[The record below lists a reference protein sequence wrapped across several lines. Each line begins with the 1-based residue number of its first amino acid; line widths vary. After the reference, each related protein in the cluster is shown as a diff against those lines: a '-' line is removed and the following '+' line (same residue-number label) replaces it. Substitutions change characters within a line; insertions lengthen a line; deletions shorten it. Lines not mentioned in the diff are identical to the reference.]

1 MVFYHLL
8 LILTLLRRIIMSRK
22 SIYLV
27 CFVFMLG
34 IAGNAMADDFRWDN
48 SSGDSLWRTPENWDL
63 NKLPGQ
69 NDALYVDWLDDPTE
83 IIIDADTK
91 AMCNSITLSNDS
103 VSRQD
108 FVHLHMTGGTLVAG
122 NLIRIGREETAM
134 FTLDA
139 GEVTCYSFQLGRKD
153 PSKGV
158 AYINGGTVT
167 VETNTRVPRGGSQ
180 GSELHLNGGILY
192 TGGLVMNDPDDPLS
206 GTNGWT
212 DITEGVMVLTNEE
225 DQTEKIKE
233 YATNGW
239 LTAYG
244 VKSGELL
251 EDGRLAMVEMDYDLT
266 NPGMTTVWAT
276 VSDPVQAREP
286 KPQDGSTVQLVDAKA
301 IIWTQGNRA
310 VRHDVYFGVDQDTV
324 TSADTSDTT
333 NIYRGRKN
341 ESGYILPE
349 TLQWGQTY
357 YWRIDEIE
365 ADDTINTG
373 PIWSFTIAD
382 YLLVDDFED
391 YDNGDNQIWYSWK
404 DGVGYG
410 AADDPNSYAGNGT
423 GAAVGDE
430 TTTSYT
436 EEIIVR
442 GTGQSMP
449 YYYDNNKEGYA
460 KYSEAQK
467 TLSYPR
473 DWTEQDVAEL
483 SLWFIG
489 FPPYV
494 GGFIEDPAG
503 TYTMTATGRDIWDA
517 SDEFHF
523 AYKEVS
529 GAATIQAQVLSV
541 GHTDDWAKAG
551 VMIRDSLDPNSAH
564 VMVAITPVNGVWF
577 GRRAAAGESSTSIK
591 ELNVAAPQWVKL
603 ERSSGGLVRAYYS
616 ADGNTWTQL
625 GLDAVIMKMPIYVGL
640 ALTSHNPDVTCEA
653 SFDNVSFPDTDVD
666 PQWTDQDVGMLSN
679 IPEPMYVSVANNTGT
694 PAVVYHDDPNATVI
708 DTWTEWTIPLQ
719 TFADLGIDL
728 TDVDRIAIGIGTKG
742 NITTPSGS
750 PSGDALRRGKM
761 FFDDVR
767 LYRPRPEP
775 EPVPEP

>member
-1 MVFYHLL
+1 MVFHHLL
-8 LILTLLRRIIMSRK
+8 LILPLLRRIIMSSK

-27 CFVFMLG
+27 CFIFMLG
-34 IAGNAMADDFRWDN
+34 FDSNALADDFRWDN

-63 NKLPGQ
+63 NKLPGES
-69 NDALYVDWLDDPTE
+69 DSLYVDWLRDPTE
-83 IIIDADTK
+83 VVIDADTDAK
-91 AMCNSITLSNDS
+91 CNSITLSNDS

-108 FVHLHMTGGTLVAG
+108 FVHLHMTGGTLNAVD
-122 NLIRIGREETAM
+122 LIRIGREELGM

-139 GEVTCYSFQLGRKD
+139 GEVTCSAFQLGRKD

-158 AYINGGTVT
+158 VYINGGTVT
-167 VETNTRVPRGGSQ
+167 VTSNTRVPRGGSQ

-192 TGGLVMNDPDDPLS
+192 TGGLVMNDPDDEMS

-212 DITEGVMVLTNEE
+212 DITEGVMILTDEG

-233 YATNGW
+233 YVTNGW
-239 LTAYG
+239 ITAYG

-251 EDGRLAMVEMDYDLT
+251 EDGRLAMVEMDYDVT

-276 VSDPVQAREP
+276 ASDPVQARAP
-286 KPQDGSTVQLVDAKA
+286 QPQDGATVQLVDAKA
-301 IIWTQGNRA
+301 ILWTPGSRA
-310 VRHDVYFGVDQDTV
+310 VRHDMYFGTDQDAV
-324 TSADTSDTT
+324 TNADTSDTA

-349 TLQWGQTY
+349 TLEWGRTY

-365 ADDTINTG
+365 ADDTIHAG
-373 PIWSFTIAD
+373 PVWSFTIAD

-391 YDNGDNQIWYSWK
+391 YDAGDNQIWYSWK

-410 AADDPNSYAGNGT
+410 TPDDPNSYAGNGT

-430 TTTSYT
+430 TSASYT
-436 EEIIVR
+436 EETIVQ

-494 GGFIEDPAG
+494 GGFTEEPAG
-503 TYTMTATGRDIWDA
+503 TYTMTASGIDIWDA
-517 SDEFHF
+517 SDQFHF

-541 GHTDDWAKAG
+541 SHTDDWSKAG

-564 VMVAITPVNGVWF
+564 AMVAITPVNGVWY
-577 GRRAAAGESSTSIK
+577 GRRIAAGESSTSIK
-591 ELNVAAPQWVKL
+591 DPNITAPQWVKL
-603 ERSSGGLVRAYYS
+603 ERSAGGLVRAYYS
-616 ADGNTWTQL
+616 PDGSTWTQL
-625 GLDAVIMKMPIYVGL
+625 GTTEPITMKTPFYIGL
-640 ALTSHNPDVTCEA
+640 AVTSHNPDATCEA
-653 SFDNVSFPDTDVD
+653 KFSNVGFPGTNVD
-666 PQWTDQDVGMLSN
+666 PQWIDQDVGMLSN
-679 IPEPMYVSVANNTGT
+679 IPEPIYVSVANSTGT
-694 PAVVYHDDPNATVI
+694 PTVVYHDDPNATVI
-708 DTWTEWTIPLQ
+708 DTWTEWIIPLQ
-719 TFADLGIDL
+719 TFTDQGIDL
-728 TDVDRIAIGIGTKG
+728 TDVDRIAIGIGTKDNMTIPG
-742 NITTPSGS
+742 GS
-750 PSGDALRRGKM
+750 GKM
-761 FFDDVR
+761 LLDDIR
-767 LYRPRPEP
+767 LYRQRQEPEP
-775 EPVPEP
+775 EPVLEP

>member
-1 MVFYHLL
+1 
-8 LILTLLRRIIMSRK
+8 MSRK
-22 SIYLV
+22 SIYLA
-27 CFVFMLG
+27 CFVLVLG
-34 IAGNAMADDFRWDN
+34 VAGSAPAEDFRWDN
-48 SSGDSLWRTPENWDL
+48 SSGDSLWRTAENWNL

-69 NDALYVDWLDDPTE
+69 NDALYVDWLRDPTE
-83 IIIDADTK
+83 VIIDADTDAK
-91 AMCNSITLSNDS
+91 CNSITLSNDS
-103 VSRQD
+103 VYRQD
-108 FVHLHMTGGTLVAG
+108 FVHLHMTGGTFIIG
-122 NLIRIGREETAM
+122 NFIRIGREETGM

-139 GEVTCYSFQLGRKD
+139 GEVTCYAFQLGRKD

-233 YATNGW
+233 YVTNGW

-251 EDGRLAMVEMDYDLT
+251 EDGRLAMVEMDYDVT

-276 VSDPVQAREP
+276 VSDPVQARDP
-286 KPQDGSTVQLVDAKA
+286 KPQDGAIVQLALTKGMS
-301 IIWTQGNRA
+301 WTPGANA
-310 VRHDVYFGVDQDTV
+310 VRHDVYFGTDEEAV
-324 TSADTSDTT
+324 TNADTSDTAG
-333 NIYRGRKN
+333 IYQGRKDV
-341 ESGYILPE
+341 SGYVLPE
-349 TLQWGQTY
+349 ALEWGGTY

-365 ADDTINTG
+365 ADDTVRAG
-373 PIWSFTIAD
+373 PVWSFTVAD

-391 YDNGDNQIWYSWK
+391 YDAGDNQIWYSWR

-410 AADDPNSYAGNGT
+410 APDDPNSYHVGNGT

-430 TTTSYT
+430 TTASYT

-442 GTGQSMP
+442 GTGHSMP
-449 YYYDNNKEGYA
+449 YSYNNNKEGYA
-460 KYSEAQK
+460 KYSEAEK

-494 GGFIEDPAG
+494 GSFTEEPAG
-503 TYTMTATGRDIWDA
+503 TYTMTASGTDIWDA
-517 SDEFHF
+517 SDQFHF

-529 GAATIQAQVLSV
+529 GDATIQAQVLSV
-541 GHTDDWAKAG
+541 SHTDDWAKAG

-564 VMVAITPVNGVWF
+564 AMVAITPVNGVWY
-577 GRRAAAGESSTSIK
+577 GSRMAAGESSTSIK
-591 ELNVAAPQWVKL
+591 APNVAAPQWVKL
-603 ERSSGGLVRAYYS
+603 ERSSGGLVRVYYS
-616 ADGNTWTQL
+616 ADGSTWTQL
-625 GLDAVIMKMPIYVGL
+625 GLDVVIMKMPIYVGL
-640 ALTSHNPDVTCEA
+640 ALTGHNPDATCEA
-653 SFDNVSFPDTDVD
+653 SFDNVSFPDTNVD
-666 PQWTDQDVGMLSN
+666 PEWIDQDVGMLSN
-679 IPEPMYVSVANNTGT
+679 IPEPIYVSVANGTGT

-708 DTWTEWTIPLQ
+708 DTWTEWIIPLQ
-719 TFADLGIDL
+719 TFADRGVDL
-728 TDVDRIAIGIGTKG
+728 TDVDRIAIGIGTKDNMTIPG
-742 NITTPSGS
+742 GS
-750 PSGDALRRGKM
+750 GKM
-761 FFDDVR
+761 LFDDIR

-775 EPVPEP
+775 EPEPVPEP

>member
-1 MVFYHLL
+1 
-8 LILTLLRRIIMSRK
+8 MSRK

-27 CFVFMLG
+27 CLVFMLG
-34 IAGNAMADDFRWDN
+34 VTGNAPAEDFRWDN
-48 SSGDSLWRTPENWDL
+48 SSGDSLWRSAENWDL

-69 NDALYVDWLDDPTE
+69 NDTLYVDWIGDPTE
-83 IIIDADTK
+83 IIIDDDTNAK
-91 AMCNSITLSNDS
+91 CNSMTLSNDS
-103 VSRQD
+103 VYRQD
-108 FVHLHMTGGTLVAG
+108 FVHLHMTGGTFIIG
-122 NLIRIGREETAM
+122 NFIRIGREETGM

-139 GEVTCYSFQLGRKD
+139 GEVTCYAFQLGRKD

-158 AYINGGTVT
+158 AYINGGTIT

-212 DITEGVMVLTNEE
+212 DITEGVMVLTNQE

-233 YATNGW
+233 YVTNGW

-251 EDGRLAMVEMDYDLT
+251 EDGRLVMIEMDYDVT

-276 VSDPVQAREP
+276 VSDPVQARDP
-286 KPQDGSTVQLVDAKA
+286 NPQDGATVQLVDAKA
-301 IIWTQGNRA
+301 VLWTLGSTA
-310 VRHDVYFGVDQDTV
+310 VRHDVYFGIDQDAV
-324 TSADTSDTT
+324 TNAGTSDTT

-349 TLQWGQTY
+349 ILEWGQTY
-357 YWRIDEIE
+357 YWRIDEVE
-365 ADDTINTG
+365 ADDTINAG
-373 PIWSFTIAD
+373 PVWSFTVAD
-382 YLLVDDFED
+382 YLLVDGFED
-391 YDNGDNQIWYSWK
+391 YDTGDNQIWYSWK

-410 AADDPNSYAGNGT
+410 APDDPNSYYAGNGT

-430 TTTSYT
+430 TTASYT

-442 GTGQSMP
+442 GTGHSMP
-449 YYYDNNKEGYA
+449 YSYSNNKEGYA
-460 KYSEAQK
+460 MYSEAVK
-467 TLSYPR
+467 TLAYPR

-494 GGFIEDPAG
+494 GGFTEEPAG
-503 TYTMTATGRDIWDA
+503 TYTITAAGIDIWDA

-523 AYKEVS
+523 AYKVISDEVEVS
-529 GAATIQAQVLSV
+529 IQAQVLSV
-541 GHTDDWAKAG
+541 DHTDDWAKAG

-564 VMVAITPVNGVWF
+564 AMVAITPVNGVWY
-577 GRRAAAGESSTSIK
+577 GRRFAAGESSTSTK
-591 ELNVAAPQWVKL
+591 EPDVTAPQWVKL
-603 ERSSGGLVRAYYS
+603 ERSTGGIVRAYYS
-616 ADGNTWTQL
+616 PDGNTWTRL
-625 GLDAVIMKMPIYVGL
+625 GLEVVTMKMPIYVGL
-640 ALTSHNPDVTCEA
+640 ALTSHNPDVACEA

-666 PQWTDQDVGMLSN
+666 SQWTDQDVGISAN
-679 IPEPMYVSVANNTGT
+679 TPESVYVAVANSTGA
-694 PAVVYHDDPNATVI
+694 PVVLYHDDPNATVI

-719 TFADLGIDL
+719 TFADQEIDL
-728 TDVDRIAIGIGTKG
+728 TDVDRIAIGIGTKD
-742 NITTPSGS
+742 NMTTPGGSGKV
-750 PSGDALRRGKM
+750 L
-761 FFDDVR
+761 FDDIR

-775 EPVPEP
+775 EPEPEP

>member
-1 MVFYHLL
+1 
-8 LILTLLRRIIMSRK
+8 MSGK

-27 CFVFMLG
+27 CFIFMLG
-34 IAGNAMADDFRWDN
+34 FVSNALADDFRWDN

-63 NKLPGQ
+63 NKLPGDG
-69 NDALYVDWLDDPTE
+69 DALYVDWIGDPTE
-83 IIIDADTK
+83 IIIDADTD

-108 FVHLHMTGGTLVAG
+108 FVHLHITGGTLVAG
-122 NLIRIGREETAM
+122 NLIRIGREETGM
-134 FTLDA
+134 FTIDA
-139 GEVTCYSFQLGRKD
+139 GEVTCSAFQLGRKD

-167 VETNTRVPRGGSQ
+167 VTSNTRVPRGGSQ

-192 TGGLVMNDPDDPLS
+192 TNGLVMNDPDDELS

-212 DITEGVMVLTNEE
+212 DITEGVMILTDEE

-233 YATNGW
+233 YVTNGW

-251 EDGRLAMVEMDYDLT
+251 EDGRLAMVEMDYDVT

-276 VSDPVQAREP
+276 VSDPVQARDP
-286 KPQDGSTVQLVDAKA
+286 KPQDGATVQLVDAKA
-301 IIWTQGNRA
+301 IIWTLGNRA
-310 VRHDVYFGVDQDTV
+310 VRHDVYFGVDGDAV
-324 TSADTSDTT
+324 TNADTSDTT

-349 TLQWGQTY
+349 ILEWGQTY

-365 ADDTINTG
+365 ADDSINAG
-373 PIWSFTIAD
+373 PVWSFTVAD

-391 YDNGDNQIWYSWK
+391 YDAGDNQIWYSWK

-410 AADDPNSYAGNGT
+410 VPDDPNSYAGNGT

-430 TTTSYT
+430 TTVSYT
-436 EEIIVR
+436 EQIIVH
-442 GTGQSMP
+442 GTGHSMP
-449 YYYDNNKEGYA
+449 YSYNNNKEGSA
-460 KYSEAQK
+460 MFSEAEK
-467 TLSYPR
+467 TLNYPR

-489 FPPYV
+489 YPPYV
-494 GGFIEDPAG
+494 GGFTEDPAG
-503 TYTMTATGRDIWDA
+503 TYTMTAAGTDIWDA

-529 GAATIQAQVLSV
+529 GAATIQARVLSV

-564 VMVAITPVNGVWF
+564 VMMAITPVNGVWF
-577 GRRAAAGESSTSIK
+577 GLRAAAGQSSTSIK
-591 ELNVAAPQWVKL
+591 DPNVTAPQWVKL

-616 ADGNTWTQL
+616 ADGSTWTQL
-625 GLDAVIMKMPIYVGL
+625 ALDVVIMKMPIYVGL
-640 ALTSHNPDVTCEA
+640 ALTSHNPDATCEA
-653 SFDNVSFPDTDVD
+653 SFTNVSFPDTDLD
-666 PQWTDQDVGMLSN
+666 PQWIAQDVGILSN
-679 IPEPMYVSVANNTGT
+679 IPEPMYVSVADGTGT

-708 DTWTEWTIPLQ
+708 DIWTEWIIPLQ
-719 TFADLGIDL
+719 SFADQGIDL

-742 NITTPSGS
+742 NMTTPGGS
-750 PSGDALRRGKM
+750 GKM
-761 FFDDVR
+761 LFDDIR
-767 LYRPRPEP
+767 LYRPRPEQEP
-775 EPVPEP
+775 EPMQEP

>member
-1 MVFYHLL
+1 M
-8 LILTLLRRIIMSRK
+8 RSRF
-22 SIYLV
+22 IYFV
-27 CFVFMLG
+27 CVLCVLG
-34 IAGNAMADDFRWDN
+34 LAGYAPADDFRWDN
-48 SSGDSLWRTPENWDL
+48 SSGDSLWRTAENWDL
-63 NKLPGQ
+63 NKLPGE
-69 NDALYVDWLDDPTE
+69 NDALYVDWIRDPTE
-83 IIIDADTK
+83 VIIDADTDAK
-91 AMCNSITLSNDS
+91 CNSITLSNDS

-108 FVHLHMTGGTLVAG
+108 FVHLHMTGGTLIAG
-122 NLIRIGREETAM
+122 NLIRIGREELGM

-158 AYINGGTVT
+158 AYINGGTIT

-212 DITEGVMVLTNEE
+212 DITEGVMVLTNQE

-233 YATNGW
+233 YVTNGW

-251 EDGRLAMVEMDYDLT
+251 EDGRLALIEMDYDKT

-276 VSDPVQAREP
+276 VSDPVQARA
-286 KPQDGSTVQLVDAKA
+286 PQPRDGATVQLVDAKTVL
-301 IIWTQGNRA
+301 WTLGYRA
-310 VRHDVYFGVDQDTV
+310 VQHDVYFGTDQDAV
-324 TSADTSDTT
+324 TFADTSDTT

-349 TLQWGQTY
+349 ILEWGQTY

-365 ADDTINTG
+365 ADDTVHEG
-373 PIWSFTIAD
+373 PVWSFTVAD

-391 YDNGDNQIWYSWK
+391 YNAGDNQIWYSWK

-410 AADDPNSYAGNGT
+410 SPDEPNSYYAGNGT
-423 GAAVGDE
+423 GAAIGYE

-442 GTGQSMP
+442 ETGHSMP
-449 YYYDNNKEGYA
+449 YSYNNNKEGYA
-460 KYSEAQK
+460 NYSEAEK

-494 GGFIEDPAG
+494 GSFTEEPAG
-503 TYTMTATGRDIWDA
+503 TYTMTASGVDIWDA
-517 SDEFHF
+517 SDQFHF

-529 GAATIQAQVLSV
+529 GDATIQAQVLSV
-541 GHTDDWAKAG
+541 GHTDDWSKAG

-564 VMVAITPVNGVWF
+564 AMVAITPANGVWY
-577 GRRAAAGESSTSIK
+577 GSRMMAGESSTSIK
-591 ELNVAAPQWVKL
+591 DPNVTAPQWVKL

-616 ADGNTWTQL
+616 ADGSTWTQL

-640 ALTSHNPDVTCEA
+640 ALTSHNPDATCEA
-653 SFDNVSFPDTDVD
+653 KFSNVSFPDTAVD
-666 PQWTDQDVGMLSN
+666 PQWIDQDVGMLSN
-679 IPEPMYVSVANNTGT
+679 IPEPMYVSVANSTGT
-694 PAVVYHDDPNATVI
+694 SAVIYHDDPNATVI
-708 DTWTEWTIPLQ
+708 DTWTEWIIPLQ
-719 TFADLGIDL
+719 TFADQGIDL
-728 TDVDRIAIGIGTKG
+728 TEVDRIAIGIGTKDNATIPG
-742 NITTPSGS
+742 GS
-750 PSGDALRRGKM
+750 GKM
-761 FFDDVR
+761 LFDDIR
-767 LYRPRPEP
+767 LYRPRPVPEP
-775 EPVPEP
+775 EPVPEL